1 MSVSFEIKELI
12 KKPNDNDRSSIKKL
26 KENLLEVSQGKLKN
40 SLKKIGANLESSLEP
55 NKDISFQT
63 IFDAKSSN
71 EIKEDIFV
79 PSNKDDILI
88 RLNIILNQE
97 GQSKE
102 YKRRIFNIFK
112 EIIQFIKIKKP
123 GKIKSTVLNDGKNK
137 DTIKRINISDVYK
150 FIITN
155 NKFKKESTKKYML
168 LRIRRYIRLLNGE
181 EKLNYKQ
188 KIRFKNNNNSIVKAK
203 EQELIKILKFLRDYS
218 TLQIQIIFY
227 LLYFSGLNY
236 SMVARIT
243 LDNFKQSF
251 GTLNMKKG
259 KIILKRKFPTFIQK
273 LLVDFFHIKNNKTK
287 FFFYDVIKE
296 SKEIKRTSIIKN
308 NITNTILSIKDISS
322 INLENILSDFSRLRK
337 SKVLNEKYYYL
348 FDRNLNI
355 KKLTE
360 ENNPSNPKN
369 EILKNELIIINDK
382 NIQLDKKKNFN
393 QIDLKDDLFSEFS
406 FIKNEGNFPFLSID
420 DSLDLIEKDSL
431 PDENSQF
438 EGLFN

>member
-1 MSVSFEIKELI
+1 MSASNEIEKLME
-12 KKPNDNDRSSIKKL
+12 KPNNNDKSCIKKL
-26 KENLLEVSQGKLKN
+26 KKNLLEVSPGKLKN

-55 NKDISFQT
+55 KKDISFQT
-63 IFDAKSSN
+63 IIDAKSSN

-79 PSNKDDILI
+79 PSNKNDILI

-97 GQSKE
+97 SQSKE
-102 YKRRIFNIFK
+102 YKRRIFKIFK

-123 GKIKSTVLNDGKNK
+123 DKMVSTVLNDGKNN
-137 DTIKRINISDVYK
+137 DTIKRINISDVYN
-150 FIITN
+150 FIMAN
-155 NKFKKESTKKYML
+155 NRFKKESTKKYML

-188 KIRFKNNNNSIVKAK
+188 KILFKNNNNSIVKAK

-243 LDNFKQSF
+243 LNNFKQSF
-251 GTLNMKKG
+251 GILNMKKG
-259 KIILKRKFPTFIQK
+259 KIILKRKFPTFIQN
-273 LLVDFFHIKNNKTK
+273 LLIDFFHNKNNKTK

-296 SKEIKRTSIIKN
+296 SKEIKRTSLVKN
-308 NITNTILSIKDISS
+308 NITNTILNIKDISS
-322 INLENILSDFSRLRK
+322 NNLENILSDFSRLRK
-337 SKVLNEKYYYL
+337 SKVLNEKYFYL
-348 FDRNLNI
+348 FDRHLNI

-360 ENNPSNPKN
+360 ENEPINPKDN
-369 EILKNELIIINDK
+369 ILKNELIIINDK
-382 NIQLDKKKNFN
+382 NLQLDEKKNFN
-393 QIDLKDDLFSEFS
+393 QKDIKEDLFPEFS
-406 FIKNEGNFPFLSID
+406 FIKNEDNFPFLSRD
-420 DSLDLIEKDSL
+420 DSLDLL
-431 PDENSQF
+431 ENNLLLDGKSQL

>member
-1 MSVSFEIKELI
+1 MSASNEIEKLME
-12 KKPNDNDRSSIKKL
+12 KPNNNDKSCIKKL
-26 KENLLEVSQGKLKN
+26 KKNLLEVSPGKLKN

-55 NKDISFQT
+55 KKDISFQT
-63 IFDAKSSN
+63 IIDAKSSN

-79 PSNKDDILI
+79 PSNKNDILI

-97 GQSKE
+97 SQSKE
-102 YKRRIFNIFK
+102 YKRRIFKIFK

-123 GKIKSTVLNDGKNK
+123 DKMVSTVLNDGKNN
-137 DTIKRINISDVYK
+137 DTIKRINISDVYN
-150 FIITN
+150 FIMAN
-155 NKFKKESTKKYML
+155 DRFKKESTKKYML

-188 KIRFKNNNNSIVKAK
+188 KILFKNNNNSIVKAK

-243 LDNFKQSF
+243 LNNFKQSF
-251 GTLNMKKG
+251 GILNMKKG
-259 KIILKRKFPTFIQK
+259 KIILKRKFPTFIQN
-273 LLVDFFHIKNNKTK
+273 LLIDFFHNKNNKTK

-296 SKEIKRTSIIKN
+296 SKEIKRTSLVKN
-308 NITNTILSIKDISS
+308 NITNTILNIKDISS
-322 INLENILSDFSRLRK
+322 NNLENILSDFSRLRK
-337 SKVLNEKYYYL
+337 SKVLNEKYFYL
-348 FDRNLNI
+348 FDRHLNI

-360 ENNPSNPKN
+360 ENEPINPKDN
-369 EILKNELIIINDK
+369 ILKNELIIINDK
-382 NIQLDKKKNFN
+382 NLQLDEKKNFN
-393 QIDLKDDLFSEFS
+393 QKDIKEDLFPEFS
-406 FIKNEGNFPFLSID
+406 FIKNEDNFPFLSRD
-420 DSLDLIEKDSL
+420 DSLDLL
-431 PDENSQF
+431 ENNLLLDGKSQL

>member
-1 MSVSFEIKELI
+1 MSASNEIEKLME
-12 KKPNDNDRSSIKKL
+12 KPNNNDKSCIKKL
-26 KENLLEVSQGKLKN
+26 KKNLLEVSPGKLKS

-55 NKDISFQT
+55 KKDISFQT
-63 IFDAKSSN
+63 IIDAKSSN

-79 PSNKDDILI
+79 PSNKNDILI

-97 GQSKE
+97 SQSKE
-102 YKRRIFNIFK
+102 YKRRIFKIFK

-123 GKIKSTVLNDGKNK
+123 DKMVSTVLNDGKNN
-137 DTIKRINISDVYK
+137 DTIKRINISDVYN
-150 FIITN
+150 FIMAN
-155 NKFKKESTKKYML
+155 DRFKKESTKKYML

-188 KIRFKNNNNSIVKAK
+188 KILFKNNNNSIVKAK

-243 LDNFKQSF
+243 LNNFKQSF
-251 GTLNMKKG
+251 GILNMKKG
-259 KIILKRKFPTFIQK
+259 KIILKRKFPTFIQN
-273 LLVDFFHIKNNKTK
+273 LLIDFFHNKNNKTK

-296 SKEIKRTSIIKN
+296 SKEIKRTSLVKN
-308 NITNTILSIKDISS
+308 NITNTILNIKDISS
-322 INLENILSDFSRLRK
+322 NNLENILSDFSRLRK
-337 SKVLNEKYYYL
+337 SKVLNEKYFYL
-348 FDRNLNI
+348 FDRHLNI

-360 ENNPSNPKN
+360 ENEPINPKDN
-369 EILKNELIIINDK
+369 ILKNELIIINDK
-382 NIQLDKKKNFN
+382 NLQLDEKKNFN
-393 QIDLKDDLFSEFS
+393 QKDIKEDLFPEFS
-406 FIKNEGNFPFLSID
+406 FIKNEDNFPFLSRD
-420 DSLDLIEKDSL
+420 DSLDLL
-431 PDENSQF
+431 ENNVLLDGKSQL